1 MKDLVHAVAKVIR
14 GVKTSIHRN
23 VRPDE
28 RSNPVDFSLFRELA
42 PDHQPRVDLLKAV
55 PARMQG
61 LEDMKCAAANF
72 RDSQL
77 ARLQGLTRFREC
89 SVPDGHLRWS
99 QPRDANQSVHAG

>member
-1 MKDLVHAVAKVIR
+1 MKDLAHAVAKVIR
-14 GVKTSIHRN
+14 GVKISIKRN

-55 PARMQG
+55 RARKQG
-61 LEDMKCAAANF
+61 LGNMKFAAANF
-72 RDSQL
+72 RDSQFM
-77 ARLQGLTRFREC
+77 RLEALTRFRER

-99 QPRDANQSVHAG
+99 QPGDANQSVRAG